1 MNKNDKKLAKH
12 CINNY
17 YKRKKQY
24 EIMTKKQ
31 REEEQR
37 THIRHGN
44 GDVPSMC
51 RTILQ
56 RGSISNRK
64 RQNQR

>member
-1 MNKNDKKLAKH
+1 MEVEEYRKSDKKFAKH

-31 REEEQR
+31 REEEQARKWIKYLEVMRDYGKLKR
-37 THIRHGN
+37 T
-44 GDVPSMC
+44 
-51 RTILQ
+51 
-56 RGSISNRK
+56 
-64 RQNQR
+64 

>member
-1 MNKNDKKLAKH
+1 MNKKLAKH

-31 REEEQR
+31 REEEQAR
-37 THIRHGN
+37 IWTKYLEIMKDYGR
-44 GDVPSMC
+44 
-51 RTILQ
+51 L
-56 RGSISNRK
+56 K
-64 RQNQR
+64 RS